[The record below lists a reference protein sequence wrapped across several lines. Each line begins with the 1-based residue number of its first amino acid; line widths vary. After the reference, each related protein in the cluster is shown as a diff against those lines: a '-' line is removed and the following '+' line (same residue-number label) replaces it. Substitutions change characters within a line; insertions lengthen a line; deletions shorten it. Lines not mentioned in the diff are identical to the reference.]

1 MQFKIQNSKFKISAL
16 ARKPVVA
23 DLAVTFG
30 GRVLQMALALLGNI
44 ISARAL
50 GPEDFGRFGLVIAT
64 VSICGTMADAGL
76 TYSAVKSIAQY
87 TARSSPRAYAIGS
100 TYLLM
105 RVLSGAVVAMLGIAL
120 SEPLARLALG
130 YGELTPYLQLSFV
143 TLLGLSISSYP
154 GTILVGLARF
164 GRLGL
169 AGVLNAAITLAG
181 IILLLVSGE
190 LNLGTLIAWNVVLP
204 IVSTIPA
211 WLLLPG
217 DWLPWRIIRRGEAS
231 KPERGVAREM
241 VGFGG
246 WIAFSNL
253 GSIIVAQGDL
263 LLLGRLASPA
273 VVGVY
278 SVALTLAMRL
288 DVLNQSL
295 FTVMMPRASRL
306 RGAGEIRTYSR
317 RVLAGSLL
325 LALLLGV
332 VALAAQPLIALL
344 YGERYTASAGL
355 FLALMVV
362 VLFDLATSSL
372 FLVAFPLN
380 KPRVLALA
388 DWLRVGVMGV
398 AGWLL
403 IPVFAAFGAVAARF
417 LARVVGTIGALVA
430 LRRAALSTVEGPE
443 PDREV
448 AVEWPL

>member
-1 MQFKIQNSKFKISAL
+1 
-16 ARKPVVA
+16 
-23 DLAVTFG
+23 
-30 GRVLQMALALLGNI
+30 
-44 ISARAL
+44 
-50 GPEDFGRFGLVIAT
+50 
-64 VSICGTMADAGL
+64 
-76 TYSAVKSIAQY
+76 
-87 TARSSPRAYAIGS
+87 AYAVARM
-100 TYLLM
+100 YLLM
-105 RVLSGAVVAMLGIAL
+105 RVGSGAIMTLVGIAL
-120 SEPLARLALG
+120 AEPLARLALG
-130 YGELTPYLQLSFV
+130 YAELTPYLQLSFV

-164 GRLGL
+164 GRLGV

-181 IILLLVSGE
+181 IFLLLVSGE

-204 IVSTIPA
+204 VVSTIPA

-217 DWLPWRIIRRGEAS
+217 DWLPWRMVRRGEGNTS
-231 KPERGVAREM
+231 ETGVAREM
-241 VGFGG
+241 VSFGR
-246 WIAFSNL
+246 WIAFSNV
-253 GSIIVAQGDL
+253 GSIIVAHGDL

-273 VVGVY
+273 VAGVY

-306 RGAGEIRTYSR
+306 RGAGEIRAYSR

-325 LALLLGV
+325 LAVLLGL
-332 VALAAQPLIALL
+332 VALVAQPLIALL
-344 YGERYTASAGL
+344 YGERYMASAGI

-388 DWLRVGVMGV
+388 DWLRVGVLGV

-403 IPVFAAFGAVAARF
+403 IPVYAAFGAVAARF
-417 LARVVGTIGALVA
+417 LARVVGTIAALAA
-430 LRRAALSTVEGPE
+430 LRRATSTTIDELE